1 MSSISRYYKQDLKFQ
16 KFQHFQVKVISIC
29 SAEFRSLI
37 LEQAGLCSL
46 EYINTEKQS
55 FNVVAK

>member
-1 MSSISRYYKQDLKFQ
+1 MLSISRYFKQDLKFQ
-16 KFQHFQVKVISIC
+16 KFQHFHFEVTSTC
-29 SAEFRSLI
+29 SAEFRALI

-46 EYINTEKQS
+46 EYINTEEQS